1 MADGLNRVMLL
12 GNLGADP
19 ELRFTQG
26 GQAVLHMRLAT
37 TESYLDKDKQR
48 KERTDWH
55 NVTVWGKR
63 GEALAKILTKGS
75 GVFVEGSLRTSSY
88 DNREGQKVYKTEINA
103 TEIILTGGKGN
114 GQRHA
119 ADPAE
124 DYDRTQEPAG
134 ADDFDPGVP
143 AFEPVAPPATRPGGP
158 FNQPRPGGGGYA
170 PPPGRGVAR

>member
-26 GQAVLHMRLAT
+26 GQAVLHIRMAT

-63 GEALAKILTKGS
+63 GEALAKFLAKGS
-75 GVFVEGSLRTSSY
+75 TIFVEGSLRTSSY

-103 TEIILTGGKGN
+103 NNIILAGGKG

-119 ADPAE
+119 EDPA
-124 DYDRTQEPAG
+124 DNYDRTDAPAG

-143 AFEPVAPPATRPGGP
+143 AFDPVAPPKG
-158 FNQPRPGGGGYA
+158 QPGGGGYA
-170 PPPGRGVAR
+170 PPPGRGAAR

>member
-1 MADGLNRVMLL
+1 MADGYNKAILF

-26 GQAVLHMRLAT
+26 GGAALNFRLAT
-37 TESYLDKDKQR
+37 TTSYLDKDKVRQ
-48 KERTDWH
+48 ERTDWH
-55 NVTVWGKR
+55 SCVVWGKR

-75 GVFVEGSLRTSSY
+75 TVFVEGSIRYSSY
-88 DNREGQKVYKTEINA
+88 DNREGQKVYKTEINVDNICLA
-103 TEIILTGGKGN
+103 GSRPSN

-143 AFEPVAPPATRPGGP
+143 AFEPAPPKG
-158 FNQPRPGGGGYA
+158 RPGGGGYA
-170 PPPGRGVAR
+170 PPAGRTGPPHQGQR